1 VAVIAWPTGGGVGG
15 ATESRRLEVLAAIFS
30 DRLFD
35 RLRSQAGAS
44 YSPNVSS
51 DWPTGFP
58 TGGKLVAIGQVA
70 PENIPLFFKLSRE
83 IAAELVSTPIDADE
97 LKRTI
102 GPMQQSIQRQS
113 TGNQFWMNQL
123 DGATYEPARITA
135 LMHLYSDI
143 SNMTAAQL
151 QETAAKYLR
160 PDRDWTLQ
168 VVPAASTAKQ

>member
-1 VAVIAWPTGGGVGG
+1 M
-15 ATESRRLEVLAAIFS
+15 LAAIFS

-44 YSPNVSS
+44 YSPSVSS

-58 TGGKLVAIGQVA
+58 TGGKLVAVGQVA

-83 IAAELVSTPIDADE
+83 IAAELVNKAIDPDE

-123 DGATYEPARITA
+123 DGATYDGARIEA

-143 SNMTAAQL
+143 SNMTAAEL
-151 QETAAKYLR
+151 QDTAAKYLR

-168 VVPAASTAKQ
+168 VVPAASTAKK